1 MIIEKPGLL
10 STIQDLGRNGYKRY
24 GVITSGAMDQIA
36 HRIANMLVLN
46 GEKEE
51 TVEMTMIGP
60 EIRFQEDAIIAIT
73 GGNLSP
79 SINGHDVKMYRPITV
94 RDGDVLSFGRAVS
107 GIRSYLAVHGGFS
120 IERVMQSGSTYL
132 KAGIGGYKGRALKK
146 GDELRL
152 KKRISLEQWKKTIK
166 WSAESFNHPQ
176 NGLSKKTIRVIPGP
190 QYEDFTTASQQAFAE
205 NEFTVTQESDR
216 MGYRLEGESL
226 ILKEPTEFISEAVTF
241 GTIQVPADGKP
252 IILMADSQTL
262 GGYAKLAQAAS
273 VDRSA
278 IAQAKPGDRLTFE
291 IIGLK
296 DAQSLLLEQ
305 ERELQM
311 VKRGIWMKWS

>member
-24 GVITSGAMDQIA
+24 GVITSGAMDQLA

-60 EIRFQEDAIIAIT
+60 EIRFQEDAVIAIT

-152 KKRISLEQWKKTIK
+152 KKRISLEQKRNL
-166 WSAESFNHPQ
+166 AHP
-176 NGLSKKTIRVIPGP
+176 KV
-190 QYEDFTTASQQAFAE
+190 AF
-205 NEFTVTQESDR
+205 F
-216 MGYRLEGESL
+216 
-226 ILKEPTEFISEAVTF
+226 
-241 GTIQVPADGKP
+241 
-252 IILMADSQTL
+252 
-262 GGYAKLAQAAS
+262 
-273 VDRSA
+273 RSA
-278 IAQAKPGDRLTFE
+278 GVPSCAKDPSQRSYSACAPRRLRTVHTIA
-291 IIGLK
+291 
-296 DAQSLLLEQ
+296 S
-305 ERELQM
+305 
-311 VKRGIWMKWS
+311 S